1 MSTATAPWGG
11 VAFKFNAQLTLQIP
25 PIALGDFEQLQDRL
39 KDRPDVSTVIDAT
52 FAALKRN
59 YPEMTRDQVAG
70 LIDMGN
76 KERVFQV
83 VMGVSV
89 PQTPPGEE
97 PEPGEAAAP

>member
-1 MSTATAPWGG
+1 MSLTAWGG
-11 VAFKFNAQLTLQIP
+11 VPFKFNAATTLLIP
-25 PIALGDFEQLQDRL
+25 PIALGDFEQLQERL
-39 KDRPDVSTVIDAT
+39 KGVPDVTTVIDAT

-59 YPEMTRDQVAG
+59 YPEMTRDQVAQ

-76 KERVFQV
+76 KNAVFQA

-89 PQTPPGEE
+89 PKTPPGEE